1 MRILSRLAASAVASV
16 SLAGALN
23 AQVPPKSAAPTV
35 VPAAAPASPDG
46 VLRDGYMVGLGDVL
60 DVVLVGVDDFK
71 ARVTVQSDGTIQLPF
86 IGTIKAQDKTLLNLG
101 KEIASGL
108 EKGGYYVN
116 PAIQVTLAQ
125 TSSRYV
131 TVLGSVGNPGL
142 IPVERPYR
150 VSEIIARVGG
160 IKPDG
165 GETFYLRT
173 DKGVET
179 PLTLEQIA
187 RGGEAADPI
196 VNPGDKIYVPEAP
209 TFYVYGQVNG
219 AGTYPIRKNMT
230 LRMALARSGGL
241 TSIGSTGRISVFR
254 KGVEL
259 KKFDLSDLIQPDDVI
274 EVGERFF

>member
-35 VPAAAPASPDG
+35 APAAAPASPDG
-46 VLRDGYMVGLGDVL
+46 VLRDGYVVGLGDVL

-131 TVLGSVGNPGL
+131 TVLGSVGSPGL

-187 RGGEAADPI
+187 RGGDAADP
-196 VNPGDKIYVPEAP
+196 DR
-209 TFYVYGQVNG
+209 QS
-219 AGTYPIRKNMT
+219 R
-230 LRMALARSGGL
+230 
-241 TSIGSTGRISVFR
+241 
-254 KGVEL
+254 
-259 KKFDLSDLIQPDDVI
+259 
-274 EVGERFF
+274 